1 MITVALE
8 NLQVWL
14 MHTDLNKRYPKIELF
29 FWPFET
35 IAIPLFFLFVL
46 NYIGKE
52 QSYKVYR
59 FIMFI
64 PLVFFFLAY
73 AWIKIDLIF
82 FEGTLLAFARKEVNL
97 FRFEEY
103 LAFLF
108 AIFNGFYS
116 YKVIQDF
123 ERENSKFSYEKVVA
137 QTVWLKRILYAAF
150 FLCFLWA
157 FTFAFVVFGKFDF
170 GTIPYIPSYLGFSV
184 LVIWLGYIGYYQ
196 SRVLY
201 ERNSLH
207 SFMMNNTSSS
217 KKNNGN
223 GPISEGEGKSYIHF
237 QNLLDWL
244 ANEKAYLNQQLDLR
258 MVSEHLGISPN
269 YVSKI
274 LNTHNE
280 KNFSEFINS
289 YRIKEAQKMLLSND
303 FESYTILSI
312 ALEAGFNSRTAFYT
326 SFKKQTGVSPSDY
339 KRLHTIN

>member
-1 MITVALE
+1 MHKSFKYLAFFMITVALE

-14 MHTDLNKRYPKIELF
+14 MHTDLNKLYPKIELL

-52 QSYKVYR
+52 KSYKVYR

-64 PLVFFFLAY
+64 PLVFFLIAY
-73 AWIKIDLIF
+73 TCIKIDLMF
-82 FEGTLLAFARKEVNL
+82 FEGSLLTYARSGFNL

-150 FLCFLWA
+150 LLCFLWA
-157 FTFAFVVFGKFDF
+157 FTFAFVVFGKFDY
-170 GTIPYIPSYLGFSV
+170 GTIPYIPSYLGFSI

-207 SFMMNNTSSS
+207 NFMKNNAALP
-217 KKNNGN
+217 KKVNGN
-223 GPISEGEGKSYIHF
+223 GQASEVEGKSLIHF
-237 QNLLDWL
+237 QKFNF
-244 ANEKAYLNQQLDLR
+244 KAFQ
-258 MVSEHLGISPN
+258 
-269 YVSKI
+269 
-274 LNTHNE
+274 
-280 KNFSEFINS
+280 
-289 YRIKEAQKMLLSND
+289 IKK
-303 FESYTILSI
+303 
-312 ALEAGFNSRTAFYT
+312 
-326 SFKKQTGVSPSDY
+326 
-339 KRLHTIN
+339 